1 MLSNEK
7 IIFKNLNH
15 RINDLVLLNEAYQK
29 QLAKYEDIFNNLE
42 SQIHN
47 LKVIRQNCNLKEEIY
62 QNEKLEIIQKD
73 QKILE
78 LQTDIINLKIEHEK
92 YKNKKEMEYEND
104 VNAVKNF
111 YDTNLLK
118 NNTAQV
124 VEEANKQFYQQIL
137 KLENI
142 IINFKEEQRKLDI
155 KKEIEFERRMSKM
168 KKKMLDYIKE
178 GQKSKQYLSKEQL
191 RLNDKLSVINKN
203 TLLNELDFQSMQLE
217 DLLKQRAQ
225 LDSIISGMKSDL
237 EIHKKLEKILTEKN
251 KEYTNMIKVLSTKIE
266 SKGKVDEMN
275 ENLESKDTLKKELSS
290 KLKQFRLVKPNSKF
304 IRINNQNNIRS
315 LDKRENK
322 VKSESNNIKQNF
334 NEEIKIKNFGKTSVG
349 FRNNLK
355 DDDINENQD
364 LVFLRKELI
373 KKIKESEDYRSK
385 FEYYKT
391 KLDLIN
397 KKYGNIMQLFEGVL
411 VNIYEDKN
419 MKYIKNIFI
428 NLEDFKQCNFETL
441 SSEQKYSIVLLI
453 IKYLM
458 PLINPHNLPYKFKSL
473 FSNVDDVTFINE
485 KTEKGNNLLSSTSSY
500 VSSNYKEKSNR
511 HIAVK
516 SRIKSSSSD
525 FGKTQLF
532 FDNKY
537 HKQLNNLYS
546 STNVLNSNENTL
558 TRNKKP
564 KNKEFLKFL
573 SRESSEK
580 SLGTYGFGYK
590 YGALLKNFFTSLEA
604 DSFNPII
611 FKIDLIEIKNC

>member
-47 LKVIRQNCNLKEEIY
+47 LKVIRQNCNLKEEVY

-78 LQTDIINLKIEHEK
+78 LQTDIINLKIEHER

-485 KTEKGNNLLSSTSSY
+485 KTEKGNYLLSSTSSY

-604 DSFNPII
+604 DSFNNNKLEKGYSL
-611 FKIDLIEIKNC
+611 FNV

>member
-315 LDKRENK
+315 LDKREDK
-322 VKSESNNIKQNF
+322 VKSESNSIKQNF

-511 HIAVK
+511 HIALK

-604 DSFNPII
+604 DSFNNNKLEKGYSL
-611 FKIDLIEIKNC
+611 FNV

>member
-78 LQTDIINLKIEHEK
+78 LQTDIINLKIEHER

-217 DLLKQRAQ
+217 DLLKQRTQ

-334 NEEIKIKNFGKTSVG
+334 NEEIKIKNFGKTYVG

-485 KTEKGNNLLSSTSSY
+485 KTEKGNYLLSSTSSY

-604 DSFNPII
+604 DSFNNNKLEKGYSL
-611 FKIDLIEIKNC
+611 FNV

>member
-322 VKSESNNIKQNF
+322 VKSESNSIKQNF

-573 SRESSEK
+573 SRELSEK

-604 DSFNPII
+604 DSFNNNKLEKGYSL
-611 FKIDLIEIKNC
+611 FNV

>member
-78 LQTDIINLKIEHEK
+78 LQTDIINLKIEHER

-485 KTEKGNNLLSSTSSY
+485 KTEKGNNLLSRTSSY

-511 HIAVK
+511 HYAVK

-604 DSFNPII
+604 DSFNNNKLEKGYSL
-611 FKIDLIEIKNC
+611 FNV

>member
-322 VKSESNNIKQNF
+322 VKSESNNIKHNF

-485 KTEKGNNLLSSTSSY
+485 KTEKGNNLLSSTSY
-500 VSSNYKEKSNR
+500 ASSKEKSNR
-511 HIAVK
+511 YIAVK

-564 KNKEFLKFL
+564 KNKDFLKFL

-604 DSFNPII
+604 DSFNNNKLEKGYSL
-611 FKIDLIEIKNC
+611 FNV

>member
-304 IRINNQNNIRS
+304 IRINNN
-315 LDKRENK
+315 
-322 VKSESNNIKQNF
+322 
-334 NEEIKIKNFGKTSVG
+334 
-349 FRNNLK
+349 
-355 DDDINENQD
+355 
-364 LVFLRKELI
+364 
-373 KKIKESEDYRSK
+373 
-385 FEYYKT
+385 
-391 KLDLIN
+391 
-397 KKYGNIMQLFEGVL
+397 
-411 VNIYEDKN
+411 
-419 MKYIKNIFI
+419 
-428 NLEDFKQCNFETL
+428 
-441 SSEQKYSIVLLI
+441 
-453 IKYLM
+453 
-458 PLINPHNLPYKFKSL
+458 
-473 FSNVDDVTFINE
+473 
-485 KTEKGNNLLSSTSSY
+485 
-500 VSSNYKEKSNR
+500 
-511 HIAVK
+511 
-516 SRIKSSSSD
+516 
-525 FGKTQLF
+525 
-532 FDNKY
+532 
-537 HKQLNNLYS
+537 
-546 STNVLNSNENTL
+546 
-558 TRNKKP
+558 
-564 KNKEFLKFL
+564 
-573 SRESSEK
+573 
-580 SLGTYGFGYK
+580 
-590 YGALLKNFFTSLEA
+590 
-604 DSFNPII
+604 
-611 FKIDLIEIKNC
+611 

>member
-78 LQTDIINLKIEHEK
+78 LQTDIINLKIEHER

-485 KTEKGNNLLSSTSSY
+485 KTEKGNYLLSSTSSY

-604 DSFNPII
+604 DSFNNNKLEKGYSL
-611 FKIDLIEIKNC
+611 FNV

>member
-78 LQTDIINLKIEHEK
+78 LQTDIINLKIEHER

-322 VKSESNNIKQNF
+322 VKSESNSIKQNF

-564 KNKEFLKFL
+564 KNKDFLKFL

-604 DSFNPII
+604 DSFNNNKLEKGYSL
-611 FKIDLIEIKNC
+611 FNV

>member
-78 LQTDIINLKIEHEK
+78 LQTDIINLKIEHER

-322 VKSESNNIKQNF
+322 VKSESNNIKKNF

-355 DDDINENQD
+355 DDDVSENQD

-604 DSFNPII
+604 DSFNNNKLEKGYSL
-611 FKIDLIEIKNC
+611 FNV

>member
-573 SRESSEK
+573 SRELSEK

-604 DSFNPII
+604 DSFN
-611 FKIDLIEIKNC
+611 

>member
-322 VKSESNNIKQNF
+322 VKSESNSIKQNF

-564 KNKEFLKFL
+564 KNKDFLKFL

-604 DSFNPII
+604 DSFNNNKLEKGYSL
-611 FKIDLIEIKNC
+611 FNV

>member
-78 LQTDIINLKIEHEK
+78 LQTDIINLKIEHER

-322 VKSESNNIKQNF
+322 VKSESNSIKQNF

-604 DSFNPII
+604 DSFNNNGLEKGYSL
-611 FKIDLIEIKNC
+611 FNV

>member
-178 GQKSKQYLSKEQL
+178 EQKSKQYLSKEQL

-322 VKSESNNIKQNF
+322 VKSESNSIKQNF

-604 DSFNPII
+604 DSFNNN
-611 FKIDLIEIKNC
+611 KIEKGYSLFNV

>member
-458 PLINPHNLPYKFKSL
+458 TLINPRNLPYKFKSL

-485 KTEKGNNLLSSTSSY
+485 KTEKGNYLLSSTSSY

-604 DSFNPII
+604 DSFNNNKLEKGYSL
-611 FKIDLIEIKNC
+611 FNV

>member
-322 VKSESNNIKQNF
+322 VKSESNSIKQNF

-604 DSFNPII
+604 DSFNNNKLEKGYSL
-611 FKIDLIEIKNC
+611 FNV